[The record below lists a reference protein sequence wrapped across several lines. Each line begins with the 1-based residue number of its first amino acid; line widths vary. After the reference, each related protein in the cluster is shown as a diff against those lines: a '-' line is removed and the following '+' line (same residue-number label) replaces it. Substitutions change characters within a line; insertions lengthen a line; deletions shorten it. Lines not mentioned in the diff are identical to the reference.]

1 MSKARALERHSIH
14 EAGHVVL
21 ARSLGVA
28 VTEVSIDADGGVT
41 RFARDLSRD
50 LTEVK
55 IRLAGRAAETLAF
68 ASGGGGRRTCRS
80 DRVHAERAAYEIT
93 RDLSGVNQLLLATHE
108 EVRGVLSDK
117 WGRRR
122 DHRQSADRPRLAGR
136 QRHRVL
142 GGHKSGG
149 SWEICKER
157 PARAPT
163 LWAGRS
169 TPMIA
174 TASPS
179 VEGPSGPGMLF
190 VPFFIPGP
198 EMWPHAKRPRRS
210 GAESPSVC
218 RGCQVS
224 APWAADSASTPSQ
237 RQ

>member
-117 WGRRR
+117 WG
-122 DHRQSADRPRLAGR
+122 D
-136 QRHRVL
+136 V
-142 GGHKSGG
+142 
-149 SWEICKER
+149 ETI
-157 PARAPT
+157 ARA
-163 LWAGRS
+163 LIGRGS
-169 TPMIA
+169 LDASDIVFWEA
-174 TASPS
+174 TKA
-179 VEGPSGPGMLF
+179 VGHGRF
-190 VPFFIPGP
+190 AKNA
-198 EMWPHAKRPRRS
+198 PHERQHCGRDALRR
-210 GAESPSVC
+210 
-218 RGCQVS
+218 
-224 APWAADSASTPSQ
+224 
-237 RQ
+237 